1 MKTYKNTEAAIR
13 MYEAYEFTPKQG
25 IASFELQET
34 EAVFSYYQK
43 PKQSYKQVYET
54 EFETIVTADL
64 FTKCIVRMIQGK
76 NLDPALVHAAA

>member
-1 MKTYKNTEAAIR
+1 LKTYKNTEAAIR

-43 PKQSYKQVYET
+43 PKQSYTQV
-54 EFETIVTADL
+54 
-64 FTKCIVRMIQGK
+64 
-76 NLDPALVHAAA
+76 